1 MLLTTPIFRTL
12 NWNQTGTYPYQFLLS
27 RAHPVRRCGNQ
38 PYQEIHLGHV
48 QVANY
53 QEKNFF
59 LLEKKKL
66 IDLTQIQKLIPP
78 PKIIPKTVNFPLETC
93 WNIPFCHTYESRSFL
108 SQFVIFPPQHLK
120 KPFTLLSLKSS
131 QPQFCPGNINTSSR
145 EKFNYEY

>member
-1 MLLTTPIFRTL
+1 MARSKKRLMSWTWKGNSPQTSKGTFREKMRPAL
-12 NWNQTGTYPYQFLLS
+12 PKL
-27 RAHPVRRCGNQ
+27 RR
-38 PYQEIHLGHV
+38 
-48 QVANY
+48 
-53 QEKNFF
+53 EKSTFYW
-59 LLEKKKL
+59 KKKL

-93 WNIPFCHTYESRSFL
+93 WNIPFCHTYESCSFL